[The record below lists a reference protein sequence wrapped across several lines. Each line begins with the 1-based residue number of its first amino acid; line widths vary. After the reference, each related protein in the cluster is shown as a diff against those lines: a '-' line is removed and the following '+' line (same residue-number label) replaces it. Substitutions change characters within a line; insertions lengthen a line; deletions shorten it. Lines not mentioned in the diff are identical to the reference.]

1 MKVIKNYLQMNKT
14 KVKIKKGIEDLGV
27 EILSW
32 NPDSKMITYKV
43 TGTPVCQ
50 YDQHSRARVGIKFK
64 DYIVSQEP
72 NYVVYTQ
79 VYNMMENDSKL
90 KKEILNTLEELEELR
105 NNYEDEEISIY
116 NLMSR
121 ECEYIVE
128 QNLDSLRGQM
138 ARRLQFCEEEFI
150 VGLHWL
156 LRKKMIDAGIEVANE
171 FKPTCDVTKNCE
183 YAKADY
189 LSNAFGCL
197 FAGCGRWPSHAEYAS
212 FNQSCTTPELV
223 KEQTGVTCTKSEHE
237 LELEE
242 NK

>member
-1 MKVIKNYLQMNKT
+1 MNKVI
-14 KVKIKKGIEDLGV
+14 VKKGIECLDV

-32 NPDSKMITYKV
+32 NEDSGMISYKI
-43 TGTPVCQ
+43 TGTPICQ

-64 DYIVSQEP
+64 DYTVSPDP

-79 VYNMMENDSKL
+79 VWDTMEKDPEF
-90 KKEILNTLEELEELR
+90 KKEVMETLQELEDLR
-105 NNYEDEEISIY
+105 DANEDADIQVEPSSL

-121 ECEYIVE
+121 ECSYVVE
-128 QNLDSLRGQM
+128 QSIGSLRGQM
-138 ARRLQFCEEEFI
+138 ARRLMFCEEEFI

-156 LRKKMIDAGIEVANE
+156 LRKKMIDMGISLAEG
-171 FKPTCDVTKNCE
+171 FKPMCDVTKKCE

-197 FAGCGRWPSHAEYAS
+197 FAGCGRWKSHTEFAS

-223 KEQTGVTCTKSEHE
+223 KEQTGVTCTKSEYE
-237 LELEE
+237 LKLEKSE
-242 NK
+242 

>member
-1 MKVIKNYLQMNKT
+1 MNKVI
-14 KVKIKKGIEDLGV
+14 VKKGIECLDV

-32 NPDSKMITYKV
+32 NEDSGMISYKI
-43 TGTPVCQ
+43 TGTPICQ

-64 DYIVSQEP
+64 DYTVSPDP

-79 VYNMMENDSKL
+79 VWDTMEKDPEF
-90 KKEILNTLEELEELR
+90 KKEVMETLQELEDLR
-105 NNYEDEEISIY
+105 DANEDADIQVEPSSL

-121 ECEYIVE
+121 ECSYVVE
-128 QNLDSLRGQM
+128 QSIGSLRGQM
-138 ARRLQFCEEEFI
+138 ARRLMFCEEEFI

-156 LRKKMIDAGIEVANE
+156 LRKKMIDMGINLAEG
-171 FKPTCDVTKNCE
+171 FKPMCDVTKKCE

-197 FAGCGRWPSHAEYAS
+197 FAGCGRWKSHTEFAS

-223 KEQTGVTCTKSEHE
+223 KEQTGVTCTKSEYE
-237 LELEE
+237 LNLKES
-242 NK
+242 K

>member
-1 MKVIKNYLQMNKT
+1 MNK
-14 KVKIKKGIEDLGV
+14 VNIKKGIECLDV

-32 NPDSKMITYKV
+32 NPDSQMISYKI

-64 DYIVSQEP
+64 DYEVSKEP

-79 VYNMMENDSKL
+79 VWDTMEKDPEF
-90 KKEILNTLEELEELR
+90 KKEVIETLQELEDIR
-105 NNYEDEEISIY
+105 NESSEDLSSIEMSSL

-121 ECEYIVE
+121 ECSYVVE
-128 QNLDSLRGQM
+128 QNIGSLRGQM

-156 LRKKMIDAGIEVANE
+156 LRQKMIDKGISMAEG
-171 FKPTCDVTKNCE
+171 FKPMCDVTKKCE

-197 FAGCGRWPSHAEYAS
+197 FAGCGRWKSHTEFAS

-223 KEQTGVTCTKSEHE
+223 KEQTGVTCTKSEYE
-237 LELEE
+237 LQLEKE
-242 NK
+242 S

>member
-1 MKVIKNYLQMNKT
+1 MNKVI
-14 KVKIKKGIEDLGV
+14 VKKGIECLDV

-32 NPDSKMITYKV
+32 NPDSQMISYKI

-64 DYIVSQEP
+64 DYKVSEEP

-79 VYNMMENDSKL
+79 VWDTMEKDPEF
-90 KKEILNTLEELEELR
+90 KKEVIETLQELEDIRNESSHELS
-105 NNYEDEEISIY
+105 SIEMSSL

-121 ECEYIVE
+121 ECSYVVE
-128 QNLDSLRGQM
+128 QNIGSLRGQM

-156 LRKKMIDAGIEVANE
+156 LRQKMLEAGIEIAYG
-171 FKPTCDVTKNCE
+171 FKPMCDVTKKCE

-197 FAGCGRWPSHAEYAS
+197 FAGCGRWKSHTEFAS

-223 KEQTGVTCTKSEHE
+223 KEQTGVTCTKSEYE
-237 LELEE
+237 LQLEKE
-242 NK
+242 S

>member
-1 MKVIKNYLQMNKT
+1 MNK
-14 KVKIKKGIEDLGV
+14 VNIKKGIECLDI

-32 NPDSKMITYKV
+32 NPDSQMISYKI
-43 TGTPVCQ
+43 TGTPVCH
-50 YDQHSRARVGIKFK
+50 DQHSRARVGIKFK
-64 DYIVSQEP
+64 DYKVSEKP
-72 NYVVYTQ
+72 DYVVYTQ
-79 VYNMMENDSKL
+79 VWDTMEKDPEF
-90 KKEILNTLEELEELR
+90 KKEVIETLQELEDLRNENNEELSSLEMSSL
-105 NNYEDEEISIY
+105 

-121 ECEYIVE
+121 ECSYVVE
-128 QNLDSLRGQM
+128 QNIGSLRGQM

-156 LRKKMIDAGIEVANE
+156 LRQKMIDKGISLANS
-171 FKPTCDVTKNCE
+171 FKPMCDVTKKCE

-197 FAGCGRWPSHAEYAS
+197 FAGCGRWKSHTEFAS

-223 KEQTGVTCTKSEHE
+223 KQQTGVTCTKSEYE

>member
-1 MKVIKNYLQMNKT
+1 MNK
-14 KVKIKKGIEDLGV
+14 VNIKKGIECLDV

-32 NPDSKMITYKV
+32 NPDSQMITYKI

-64 DYIVSQEP
+64 DYKVSEKP

-79 VYNMMENDSKL
+79 VWETMEKDPSFKKEVIDTLQELEDLRNENDEVFSQIEMSSL
-90 KKEILNTLEELEELR
+90 
-105 NNYEDEEISIY
+105 

-121 ECEYIVE
+121 ECSYVVE
-128 QNLDSLRGQM
+128 QNIGSLRGQM

-156 LRKKMIDAGIEVANE
+156 LRQKMIDAGIDLANG
-171 FKPTCDVTKNCE
+171 FKPMCDVTKKCE

-197 FAGCGRWPSHAEYAS
+197 FAGCGRWKSHTEFAS

-223 KEQTGVTCTKSEHE
+223 KEQTGVTCTKSEYE
-237 LELEE
+237 LQLEKE
-242 NK
+242 SI

>member
-1 MKVIKNYLQMNKT
+1 MS
-14 KVKIKKGIEDLGV
+14 KVKIKKGIECLDV

-32 NPDSKMITYKV
+32 NPDSQMITYKV
-43 TGTPVCQ
+43 SGTPVCQ
-50 YDQHSRARVGIKFK
+50 FDQHSRARVGIKFK
-64 DYIVSQEP
+64 DYKVSNEP
-72 NYVVYTQ
+72 SYVVYTQ
-79 VYNMMENDSKL
+79 VWEMMEKDSEF
-90 KKEILNTLEELEELR
+90 KKEIYETLEELESIRDR
-105 NNYEDEEISIY
+105 NILLKQLETSAF

-121 ECEYIVE
+121 ECSYVVE
-128 QNLDSLRGQM
+128 QNIGSLRGQM

-156 LRKKMIDAGIEVANE
+156 LRQKMIDAGIEIANQ
-171 FKPTCDVTKNCE
+171 FRPTCDVTKNCE

-197 FAGCGRWPSHAEYAS
+197 FAGCGRWPSHAKYAS

-237 LELEE
+237 LQLKEE
-242 NK
+242 N

>member
-1 MKVIKNYLQMNKT
+1 MNKI
-14 KVKIKKGIEDLGV
+14 KVKKGIECLDV

-32 NPDSKMITYKV
+32 NEDSGMISYKV

-64 DYIVSQEP
+64 DYKVSDEP

-79 VYNMMENDSKL
+79 VWDTMEKDPEFKQ
-90 KKEILNTLEELEELR
+90 EVMETLQELEELR
-105 NNYEDEEISIY
+105 DDNQDIDAQVEPSSL

-121 ECEYIVE
+121 ECSYVVE
-128 QNLDSLRGQM
+128 QNIGSLRGQM

-156 LRKKMIDAGIEVANE
+156 LRKKMIDMGISLAEG
-171 FKPTCDVTKNCE
+171 FKPMCDVTKKCE

-197 FAGCGRWPSHAEYAS
+197 FAGCGRWKSHTEFAS

-223 KEQTGVTCTKSEHE
+223 KEQTGVTCTKSEYE

-242 NK
+242 KNNV

>member
-1 MKVIKNYLQMNKT
+1 MNKVI
-14 KVKIKKGIEDLGV
+14 VKKGIECLDV

-32 NPDSKMITYKV
+32 NEDSGMISYKI
-43 TGTPVCQ
+43 TGTPICQ

-64 DYIVSQEP
+64 DYIVSPDP

-79 VYNMMENDSKL
+79 VWDTMEKDPEF
-90 KKEILNTLEELEELR
+90 KKEVMETLEELEEVRNESSEELR
-105 NNYEDEEISIY
+105 AIEMSSL

-121 ECEYIVE
+121 ECSYVVE
-128 QNLDSLRGQM
+128 QSIGSLRGQM
-138 ARRLQFCEEEFI
+138 ARRLMFCEEEFI

-156 LRKKMIDAGIEVANE
+156 LRKKMIEMGISLAEG
-171 FKPTCDVTKNCE
+171 FKPMCDVTKKCE

-197 FAGCGRWPSHAEYAS
+197 FAGCGRWKSHTEFAS

-223 KEQTGVTCTKSEHE
+223 KEQTGVTCTKSEYE
-237 LELEE
+237 LNLEKE
-242 NK
+242 QYDKV

>member
-1 MKVIKNYLQMNKT
+1 MNKT
-14 KVKIKKGIEDLGV
+14 KIKIKKGIEDLGV

-32 NPDSKMITYKV
+32 NPDSQMITYKV

-64 DYIVSQEP
+64 DYIVSNEP
-72 NYVVYTQ
+72 NYIVYTQ
-79 VYNMMENDSKL
+79 VWETMEKDPKF
-90 KKEILNTLEELEELR
+90 KKEIINTLEELERFR
-105 NNYEDEEISIY
+105 NDYRDEEISTY

-128 QNLDSLRGQM
+128 QNIGSLRGQM

-156 LRKKMIDAGIEVANE
+156 LRQKMIDEGIEVAKQ

-212 FNQSCTTPELV
+212 FNQSCTTPEMI
-223 KEQTGVTCTKSEHE
+223 KKQTGVTCTKSEYE
-237 LELEE
+237 LE
-242 NK
+242 NKGEKYV

>member
-1 MKVIKNYLQMNKT
+1 MNK
-14 KVKIKKGIEDLGV
+14 VNIKKGIECLDI

-32 NPDSKMITYKV
+32 NPDSQMISYKI
-43 TGTPVCQ
+43 TGTPVC
-50 YDQHSRARVGIKFK
+50 QHSRARVGIKFK
-64 DYIVSQEP
+64 DYKVSEKP
-72 NYVVYTQ
+72 DYVVYTQ
-79 VYNMMENDSKL
+79 VWDTMEKDPEF
-90 KKEILNTLEELEELR
+90 KKEVIETLQELEDLRNENNEELSSLEMSSL
-105 NNYEDEEISIY
+105 

-121 ECEYIVE
+121 ECSYVVE
-128 QNLDSLRGQM
+128 QNIGSLRGQM

-156 LRKKMIDAGIEVANE
+156 LRQKMIDKGISLANS
-171 FKPTCDVTKNCE
+171 FKPMCDVTKKCE

-197 FAGCGRWPSHAEYAS
+197 FAGCGRWKSHTEFAS

-223 KEQTGVTCTKSEHE
+223 KQQTGVTCTKSEYE

>member
-1 MKVIKNYLQMNKT
+1 MNKI
-14 KVKIKKGIEDLGV
+14 KVKKGIECLDV

-32 NPDSKMITYKV
+32 NEDSGMISYKV

-64 DYIVSQEP
+64 DYKVSDEP

-79 VYNMMENDSKL
+79 VWDTMEKDPEFKQ
-90 KKEILNTLEELEELR
+90 EVMETLQELEELR
-105 NNYEDEEISIY
+105 DDNQDIDAQVEPSSL

-121 ECEYIVE
+121 ECSYVVE
-128 QNLDSLRGQM
+128 QNIGSLRGQM

-156 LRKKMIDAGIEVANE
+156 LRKKMIDMGISLAEG
-171 FKPTCDVTKNCE
+171 FKPMCDVTKKCE

-197 FAGCGRWPSHAEYAS
+197 FAGCGRWKSHTEFAS

-223 KEQTGVTCTKSEHE
+223 KEQTGVTCTKSEYE
-237 LELEE
+237 LKLEKSE
-242 NK
+242 

>member
-1 MKVIKNYLQMNKT
+1 MSKVN
-14 KVKIKKGIEDLGV
+14 IKKGIECLDV

-32 NPDSKMITYKV
+32 NEDSGMISYKI

-64 DYIVSQEP
+64 DYKVSDEP

-79 VYNMMENDSKL
+79 VWDTMEKDPEFKKEVIETLQELEDLRNENDES
-90 KKEILNTLEELEELR
+90 
-105 NNYEDEEISIY
+105 YSSIEMSSL

-121 ECEYIVE
+121 ECSYVVE
-128 QNLDSLRGQM
+128 QNIGSLRGQM

-156 LRKKMIDAGIEVANE
+156 LRQKMIDMGIGMADG
-171 FKPTCDVTKNCE
+171 FKPMCDVTKKCE

-197 FAGCGRWPSHAEYAS
+197 FAGCGRWKSHTEFAS

-223 KEQTGVTCTKSEHE
+223 KQQTGVTCTKSEYE

>member
-1 MKVIKNYLQMNKT
+1 MNKI
-14 KVKIKKGIEDLGV
+14 KVKKGIECLDV

-32 NPDSKMITYKV
+32 NEDSGMISYKV

-64 DYIVSQEP
+64 DYKVSDEP

-79 VYNMMENDSKL
+79 VWDTMEKDPEFKQ
-90 KKEILNTLEELEELR
+90 EVMETLQELEELR
-105 NNYEDEEISIY
+105 DDNQDMDAQVEPSSL
-116 NLMSR
+116 NLMTR
-121 ECEYIVE
+121 ECSYVVE
-128 QNLDSLRGQM
+128 QNIGSLRGQM

-156 LRKKMIDAGIEVANE
+156 LRKKMIDMGISLAEG
-171 FKPTCDVTKNCE
+171 FKPMCDVTKKCE

-197 FAGCGRWPSHAEYAS
+197 FAGCGRWKSHTEFAS

-223 KEQTGVTCTKSEHE
+223 KEQTGVTCTKSEYE

-242 NK
+242 KNNV

>member
-1 MKVIKNYLQMNKT
+1 MS
-14 KVKIKKGIEDLGV
+14 KVKIKKGIECLDV

-32 NPDSKMITYKV
+32 NPDSQMITYKV
-43 TGTPVCQ
+43 SGTPVCQ
-50 YDQHSRARVGIKFK
+50 FDQHSRARVGIKFK
-64 DYIVSQEP
+64 DYKVSSKP
-72 NYVVYTQ
+72 SYVVYTQ
-79 VYNMMENDSKL
+79 VWEMMEKDSEF
-90 KKEILNTLEELEELR
+90 KKEIYETLEELESIRDR
-105 NNYEDEEISIY
+105 NILLKQLETSAF

-121 ECEYIVE
+121 ECSYVVE
-128 QNLDSLRGQM
+128 QNIGSLRGQM

-156 LRKKMIDAGIEVANE
+156 LRQKMIDAGIEIANQ
-171 FKPTCDVTKNCE
+171 FRPTCDVTKNCE

-223 KEQTGVTCTKSEHE
+223 KEQTGITCTKSEYE
-237 LELEE
+237 LQLKEE
-242 NK
+242 NQ

>member
-1 MKVIKNYLQMNKT
+1 MNKVI
-14 KVKIKKGIEDLGV
+14 VKKGIECLGV
-27 EILSW
+27 EILSYQE
-32 NPDSKMITYKV
+32 DSGMISYKV

-50 YDQHSRARVGIKFK
+50 FDQHSRARVGIKFK
-64 DYIVSQEP
+64 DYKVSEEP

-79 VYNMMENDSKL
+79 VWDTMEKDPEF
-90 KKEILNTLEELEELR
+90 KKEVMETLEELEELR
-105 NNYEDEEISIY
+105 DENQDMDSQVEPSSL

-121 ECEYIVE
+121 ECSYVVE
-128 QNLDSLRGQM
+128 QTIGSLRGQM

-156 LRKKMIDAGIEVANE
+156 LRQKMLEAGIEMAYG
-171 FKPTCDVTKNCE
+171 FKPMCDVTKKCE

-197 FAGCGRWPSHAEYAS
+197 FAGCGRWKSHTEFAS

-223 KEQTGVTCTKSEHE
+223 KEQTGVTCTKSEYE
-237 LELEE
+237 LQLEKE
-242 NK
+242 S

>member
-1 MKVIKNYLQMNKT
+1 MNKVI
-14 KVKIKKGIEDLGV
+14 VKKGIECLDV

-32 NPDSKMITYKV
+32 NEDSGMISYKI
-43 TGTPVCQ
+43 TGTPICQ

-64 DYIVSQEP
+64 DYTVSPDP

-79 VYNMMENDSKL
+79 VWDTMEKDPEF
-90 KKEILNTLEELEELR
+90 KKEVMETLQELEDLR
-105 NNYEDEEISIY
+105 DANEDADIQVEPSSL

-121 ECEYIVE
+121 ECSYVVE
-128 QNLDSLRGQM
+128 QSIGSLRGQM
-138 ARRLQFCEEEFI
+138 ARRLMFCEEEFI

-156 LRKKMIDAGIEVANE
+156 LRKKMIDMGINLAEGFE
-171 FKPTCDVTKNCE
+171 PMCDVTKKCE

-197 FAGCGRWPSHAEYAS
+197 FAGCGRWKSHTEFAS

-223 KEQTGVTCTKSEHE
+223 KEQTGVTCTKSEYE
-237 LELEE
+237 LNLKES
-242 NK
+242 K

>member
-1 MKVIKNYLQMNKT
+1 MNK
-14 KVKIKKGIEDLGV
+14 VNIKKGIECLDV

-32 NPDSKMITYKV
+32 NPDSQMISYKI

-64 DYIVSQEP
+64 DYKVSEEP

-79 VYNMMENDSKL
+79 VWDTMEKDPEFR
-90 KKEILNTLEELEELR
+90 KEVMETLQELEELR
-105 NNYEDEEISIY
+105 DENQDMDAQVEPSSL

-121 ECEYIVE
+121 ECSYVVE
-128 QNLDSLRGQM
+128 QNMSSLRGQM

-150 VGLHWL
+150 VGLHWI
-156 LRKKMIDAGIEVANE
+156 LRKKMIEMGISMAEG
-171 FKPTCDVTKNCE
+171 FKPMCDVTKKCE

-197 FAGCGRWPSHAEYAS
+197 FAGCGRWKSHTEFAS

-223 KEQTGVTCTKSEHE
+223 KEQTGVVCTKSEYE
-237 LELEE
+237 LQLEKE
-242 NK
+242 NSNV

>member
-1 MKVIKNYLQMNKT
+1 MNKI
-14 KVKIKKGIEDLGV
+14 KVKKGIECLDV

-32 NPDSKMITYKV
+32 NEDSGMISYKV

-64 DYIVSQEP
+64 DYKVSDEP

-79 VYNMMENDSKL
+79 VWDTMEKDPEFKQ
-90 KKEILNTLEELEELR
+90 EVMETLQELEELR
-105 NNYEDEEISIY
+105 DDNQDMDAQVEPSSL

-121 ECEYIVE
+121 ECSYVVE
-128 QNLDSLRGQM
+128 QNIGSLRGQM

-156 LRKKMIDAGIEVANE
+156 LRKKMIDMGISLAEG
-171 FKPTCDVTKNCE
+171 FKPMCDVTKKCE

-197 FAGCGRWPSHAEYAS
+197 FAGCGRWKSHTEFAS

-223 KEQTGVTCTKSEHE
+223 KEQTGVTCTKSEYE

-242 NK
+242 KNNV

>member
-1 MKVIKNYLQMNKT
+1 MSR
-14 KVKIKKGIEDLGV
+14 VKIKKGIECLDV

-32 NPDSKMITYKV
+32 NEDSQMITYKI

-64 DYIVSQEP
+64 DYKVSEEP

-79 VYNMMENDSKL
+79 VWETMEKDPEF
-90 KKEILNTLEELEELR
+90 KKEVIETLEQLEDVRDERELNMFSGVEM
-105 NNYEDEEISIY
+105 SAF

-121 ECEYIVE
+121 ECSYVVE
-128 QNLDSLRGQM
+128 QNIGSLRGQM
-138 ARRLQFCEEEFI
+138 TRRLQFCEEEFI

-156 LRKKMIDAGIEVANE
+156 LRKKMIDAGIKLAEG
-171 FKPTCDVTKNCE
+171 FKPMCDITKKCE

-197 FAGCGRWPSHAEYAS
+197 FAGCGRWPSHTEFAS

-223 KEQTGVTCTKSEHE
+223 KEQTGVTCTKSEYE
-237 LELEE
+237 LEKESS
-242 NK
+242 NV

>member
-1 MKVIKNYLQMNKT
+1 MQNNI
-14 KVKIKKGIEDLGV
+14 KIKKGIEGLDV

-32 NPDSKMITYKV
+32 NPDSQMIKYKV
-43 TGTPVCQ
+43 TGTPICQ
-50 YDQHSRARVGIKFK
+50 FDQHSRARVGIKFL
-64 DYIVSQEP
+64 DYIVSKEP

-79 VYNMMENDSKL
+79 VWDTMEKDKEF
-90 KKEILNTLEELEELR
+90 KKEVYEALSELEDIRDAKHPNEEL
-105 NNYEDEEISIY
+105 SGF

-121 ECEYIVE
+121 ECSYIVE
-128 QNLDSLRGQM
+128 QNLGSLRGQM

-156 LRKKMIDAGIEVANE
+156 LRQKMIDAGIEIANQ
-171 FKPTCDVTKNCE
+171 FRPTCDVTKNCE

-237 LELEE
+237 LQLKEE
-242 NK
+242 NQ

>member
-1 MKVIKNYLQMNKT
+1 MS
-14 KVKIKKGIEDLGV
+14 KVKIKKGIECLDV

-32 NPDSKMITYKV
+32 NPDSQMITYKV
-43 TGTPVCQ
+43 SGTPVCQ
-50 YDQHSRARVGIKFK
+50 FDQHSRARVGIKFK
-64 DYIVSQEP
+64 DYKVSSKP
-72 NYVVYTQ
+72 SYVVYTQ
-79 VYNMMENDSKL
+79 VWEMMEKDSEF
-90 KKEILNTLEELEELR
+90 KKEIYETLEELESIRDR
-105 NNYEDEEISIY
+105 NILLKQLETSAF

-121 ECEYIVE
+121 ECSYVVE
-128 QNLDSLRGQM
+128 QNIGSLRGQM

-156 LRKKMIDAGIEVANE
+156 LRQKMIDAGIEIANQ
-171 FKPTCDVTKNCE
+171 FRPTCDVTKNCE

-237 LELEE
+237 LQLKEE
-242 NK
+242 N